1 MSEDKIKEGDTPF
14 NVKDGGSTSFN
25 LRNAKPALY
34 MVGAALVGASLFGVF
49 SSAYDLSQSIK
60 QGGASKPHSAST
72 IEEMGITISRKFFGK
87 KPLNYIEHIDKA
99 DLYAV
104 VAGEP
109 PKVYY
114 VNEQLNTVINGDA
127 LLVEGNTPVRL
138 TSDVMARF
146 KKQGGELPVIDAS
159 TLLGDGAEK
168 YINAAIASSAK
179 ATAASTSA
187 IAGVPV
193 GAAIVGASAQS
204 AGETVAAISS
214 ATPSQAESPSTEP
227 TGQVEPSTEPTEQV
241 EPSTEP
247 TEQVE
252 PSTEPTEQ
260 VEPSTEPTGQVEDAP
275 IQPNNPADL
284 EKLANGETLI
294 PLRELT
300 KDEEKKV
307 VENTER
313 SSAKALF
320 GKVMKDEY
328 VVVYNPPKD
337 VKTVATINVF
347 SDPECPSCKKL
358 HKDLQKFLDLG
369 IKVRYIAMPRFG
381 LDSSIAKQ
389 MAVAFCSPNRAELFS
404 TLYEGR
410 RYDTQI
416 ENYEACFKLASENAN
431 LGYKLGVA
439 HTPTIYSSE
448 TGDSFVGYP
457 SGPNA
462 YLEVVNKLNIASLIG
477 KKP

>member
-25 LRNAKPALY
+25 LRNLKPALY
-34 MVGAALVGASLFGVF
+34 RVGIALVGASLFWVG
-49 SSAYDLSQSIK
+49 SSVYNLNQNVK
-60 QGGASKPHSAST
+60 QGGVSEPHSAST

-87 KPLNYIEHIDKA
+87 KPLDYIEHIDTA
-99 DLYAV
+99 GLYAV

-138 TSDVMARF
+138 TSDIMARF
-146 KKQGGELPVIDAS
+146 KKQGGEFSVIDAS

-227 TGQVEPSTEPTEQV
+227 TEQV

-275 IQPNNPADL
+275 IKPNNPADL

>member
-1 MSEDKIKEGDTPF
+1 MSEDKIKDGDAHF
-14 NVKDGGSTSFN
+14 NVKDSGAVSLN
-25 LRNAKPALY
+25 LRGMLY
-34 MVGAALVGASLFGVF
+34 SKSVLYVVGAALVGASLLGVF
-49 SSAYDLSQSIK
+49 ASAYNFNQSLKQESVSKPSSAT
-60 QGGASKPHSAST
+60 T

-87 KPLNYIEHIDKA
+87 KPLDYIEHIDNA
-99 DLYAV
+99 GLYAV

-159 TLLGDGAEK
+159 TLLGDGIISVAPKTTAEK
-168 YINAAIASSAK
+168 DINAAIAASAK

-204 AGETVAAISS
+204 AGETVAAVAAVSS
-214 ATPSQAESPSTEP
+214 AAPSQADTPSTDPTEQGEPSAEP
-227 TGQVEPSTEPTEQV
+227 TGQEK
-241 EPSTEP
+241 
-247 TEQVE
+247 
-252 PSTEPTEQ
+252 
-260 VEPSTEPTGQVEDAP
+260 DAS
-275 IQPNNPADL
+275 IQPSNPADL

-477 KKP
+477 NKP

>member
-25 LRNAKPALY
+25 LRNLKPALY
-34 MVGAALVGASLFGVF
+34 RVGIALVGASLFWVG
-49 SSAYDLSQSIK
+49 SSVYNLNQSIK
-60 QGGASKPHSAST
+60 QGGVSEPHSAST

-227 TGQVEPSTEPTEQV
+227 TGQVEPSTEPT
-241 EPSTEP
+241 
-247 TEQVE
+247 
-252 PSTEPTEQ
+252 
-260 VEPSTEPTGQVEDAP
+260 GQVEDAS